1 MTFESSFCSSPW
13 FHMRINNAGNY
24 EYCRWAGSDN
34 RDGTINI
41 RDCTPQQYFQQHMAP
56 IRQSMLDGIAVPGCS
71 DCAQMEQHGK
81 ISGRQRQLLKIGVR
95 TQQFEKTLA
104 SSPWV
109 SEFAN
114 NLNGQTQ
121 QLPQDW
127 QIDLGNYCNS
137 ACVMCSPRSSS
148 KIATEFF
155 KLGIVDSLPATSWC
169 NDPVLV
175 DQFVNTLIKS
185 PHLQYLHFIGGE
197 TLITPA
203 FQYILQALVDSNLSQ
218 TLTIGFTTNLTV
230 WDHDTIEL
238 LKHFAGVH
246 LGMSVECFHAVN
258 DYVRWPSQLEQ
269 VKSIAARWL
278 DVAHSTPGWLVQIR
292 TTPTILTISKLLSVY
307 DFAWQHNTA
316 VESCNFIT
324 NPAHLKPSVLPTT
337 YRNKII
343 KEMKWWLEQ
352 HPSTGDTVTNVRNPG
367 VAQAQITQDLQS
379 YINYLETT
387 PDESDLLPDLVQYLK
402 LLESSR
408 GNSILTYLPE
418 YEELFRTAGY

>member
-1 MTFESSFCSSPW
+1 
-13 FHMRINNAGNY
+13 MRINNVGNY
-24 EYCRWAGSDN
+24 EYCRWANSEH
-34 RDGTINI
+34 RDANINI
-41 RDCTPQQYFQQHMAP
+41 KDCSPQQYFQQHMSP
-56 IRQSMLDGIAVPGCS
+56 IRQQMLNGTAVPGCQECS
-71 DCAQMEQHGK
+71 QMEQHGK

-95 TQQFEKTLA
+95 TEQFKKTLA

-114 NLNGQTQ
+114 NSTGQTQ

-155 KLGIVDSLPATSWC
+155 KLGIIDKLPAPSWC
-169 NDPVLV
+169 NDPALV
-175 DQFVNTLIKS
+175 DQLVDTLIKS
-185 PHLQYLHFIGGE
+185 PHIQYLHFIGGE

-203 FQYILQALVDSNLSQ
+203 FQYILQALVNSGLSQ
-218 TLTIGFTTNLTV
+218 TLTVGFTTNLTV
-230 WDHDTIEL
+230 WDQDTIEL

-246 LGMSVECFHAVN
+246 LGMSVECFHSVN

-269 VKSIAARWL
+269 VKSVAANWL
-278 DVAHSTPGWLVQIR
+278 DVAHNTPGWLVQLR
-292 TTPTILTISKLLSVY
+292 TTPTILTISELLSVY
-307 DFAWQHNTA
+307 DFAWQHSTT

-324 NPAHLKPSVLPTT
+324 NPAHLKPSVLPAT
-337 YRNKII
+337 YRDKII
-343 KEMKWWLEQ
+343 KEMKCWLDQ
-352 HPSTGDTVTNVRNPG
+352 HPAAGDTVTNIRNPG
-367 VAQAQITQDLQS
+367 VVREQITQDLQS
-379 YINYLETT
+379 YINYLKTA
-387 PDESDLLPDLVQYLK
+387 PDESDRLPDLIRYLK

-408 GNSILTYLPE
+408 GNSVLTYLPE